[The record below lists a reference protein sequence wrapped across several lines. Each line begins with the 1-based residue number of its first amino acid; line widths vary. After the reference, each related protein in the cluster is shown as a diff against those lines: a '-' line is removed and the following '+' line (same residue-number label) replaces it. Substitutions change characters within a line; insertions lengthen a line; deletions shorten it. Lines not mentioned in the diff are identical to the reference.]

1 MVSPVDVMMV
11 KNAIVHLYEN
21 LYCENKPSR
30 LFVDGIAFGSII
42 LDVAKDVE
50 KDFTEDEVWNAITK
64 LGNEKALRLDD
75 FNIAFF
81 HRCWS
86 IVKGKIIEFFANFH
100 KKRCY

>member
-1 MVSPVDVMMV
+1 
-11 KNAIVHLYEN
+11 
-21 LYCENKPSR
+21 
-30 LFVDGIAFGSII
+30 
-42 LDVAKDVE
+42 VE